1 MPVKVAKRSNNSIN
15 SISVSKETLQKWV
28 ALLGQSG
35 NNTKKTVKEEIEKL
49 LENTG
54 E

>member
-1 MPVKVAKRSNNSIN
+1 MPGKVARRSNNLIN
-15 SISVSKETLQKWV
+15 CISVEKQTLQKWV
-28 ALLGQSG
+28 VLLGQSG

-49 LENTG
+49 LENVG